1 MRFDE
6 ERLRDKVE
14 RMSSKS
20 VEYGIS
26 HPIYY
31 LDKIQSILVE
41 SFSGKKLLVE
51 EREAF
56 DTINFAGGDIS
67 ILIMNL
73 EKCFV
78 PQTFDSA
85 FKKEI

>member
-6 ERLRDKVE
+6 DKLRDEVE
-14 RMSSKS
+14 TMSSKS
-20 VEYGIS
+20 VEYCIS

-31 LDKIQSILVE
+31 FYKIQSILEE

-56 DTINFAGGDIS
+56 HTINSAGGDIS
-67 ILIMNL
+67 ILMNL
-73 EKCFV
+73 EKCFG
-78 PQTFDSA
+78 PQTLDSTLR
-85 FKKEI
+85 KEI